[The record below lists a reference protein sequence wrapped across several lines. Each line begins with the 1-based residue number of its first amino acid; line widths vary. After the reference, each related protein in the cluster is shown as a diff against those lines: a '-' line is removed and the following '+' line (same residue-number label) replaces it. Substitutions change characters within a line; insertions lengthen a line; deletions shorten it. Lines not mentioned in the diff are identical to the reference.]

1 MAKDYNIDDILL
13 EVKKRK
19 EENENKIKSGVDF
32 TDEVKHTEQKKITEP
47 PKTEKASEVNFI
59 KPEKK
64 AEPKPIKKEPV
75 IKNEPKPKTVEKV
88 PETDEKKAE
97 AQAPQSKA
105 QAPQS
110 KAQAPQSKAQAPK
123 QEAQPKKEAEQK
135 ISQPEAGKKVEPKAE
150 EEKPLEP
157 IIIGKPKKIAVQENK
172 NDGYVDISSFSADKG
187 IEEYPEESDI
197 KPKKNKNKN
206 KKKKKGWII
215 FLCILLVILI
225 AAGVGTWL
233 YVDHILD
240 HVSSQ
245 DDTPQATEEV
255 WTGMDKLVESFEP
268 IEEADASQI
277 ASLKEM
283 IKKWY
288 YNGTP
293 CSSSH
298 VLNIMLIGEDGY
310 DPDEESRADSA
321 IIASINVDTKKI
333 TLTSVL
339 RDTYAYWETEPGNEE
354 SGQFG
359 KINGAKSS
367 GDIKT
372 YINAIEN
379 LYKIKIDNYAT
390 VDFESFKTIIDTLG
404 GVEIEITSAEIN
416 EINNDQK
423 TYDGTWIDKT
433 FDGDSGVMKLTGQQ
447 ALAYCRIRHLDS
459 DNVRADRQKQC
470 LTQIFNGI
478 KDASSVKLLKII
490 NDIVP
495 YIKTDMSRD
504 MLLKIAKYAISQGW
518 TQYSVITNT
527 VPNSRINEN
536 GAGGRYYGAWCWK
549 SDFPQDA
556 YNLQT
561 MLYGK
566 SSITL
571 ARTRVDVIKCRES
584 GYMSDGYGPVGATI
598 INEHYG
604 EASTL
609 PETTSDESDDSSSNN

>member
-19 EENENKIKSGVDF
+19 EENEKKIKSGVDF
-32 TDEVKHTEQKKITEP
+32 TDEVKKTEQKKITEP
-47 PKTEKASEVNFI
+47 PKTEKAAEVNFV
-59 KPEKK
+59 KPEPKPTAVAKPEVKAEPAEKK
-64 AEPKPIKKEPV
+64 AESH
-75 IKNEPKPKTVEKV
+75 KTE
-88 PETDEKKAE
+88 E
-97 AQAPQSKA
+97 
-105 QAPQS
+105 
-110 KAQAPQSKAQAPK
+110 
-123 QEAQPKKEAEQK
+123 PKKEQAE
-135 ISQPEAGKKVEPKAE
+135 PEKEPEPIKEAE
-150 EEKPLEP
+150 ETVETKNEAEVVTEDEKPLEP
-157 IIIGKPKKIAVQENK
+157 IISGKPKKIAEQKNE
-172 NDGYVDISSFSADKG
+172 NDGYVDINSFSNDAG
-187 IEEYPEESDI
+187 IEEYPEEPDE
-197 KPKKNKNKN
+197 KPKKNK
-206 KKKKKGWII
+206 KKGLII
-215 FLCILLVILI
+215 FLCVLLVILI

-233 YVDHILD
+233 YVDRILD

-245 DDTPQATEEV
+245 DNGTQQNTEEV
-255 WTGMDKLVESFEP
+255 WTGMDKLVESFDP
-268 IEEADASQI
+268 IEETDASEI

-288 YNGTP
+288 YNGSP

-298 VLNIMLIGEDGY
+298 VLNIMLVGEDGY
-310 DPDEESRADSA
+310 NPDEESRADSA
-321 IIASINVDTKKI
+321 IIASINIDTKTI

-354 SGQFG
+354 TGQFG

-372 YINAIEN
+372 YINAVEN

-447 ALAYCRIRHLDS
+447 ALSYCRIRHLDS
-459 DNVRADRQKQC
+459 DNMRANRQKKC

-490 NDIVP
+490 NDVVP

-518 TQYSVITNT
+518 MQYNIVTNT
-527 VPNSRINEN
+527 VPASRINEK
-536 GAGGRYYGAWCWK
+536 GAGGMYYGAWCWK
-549 SDFPQDA
+549 ADFPQDA

-584 GYMSDGYGPVGATI
+584 GYISDGYGPVGATI

-609 PETTSDESDDSSSNN
+609 PETTSEDGDSTSDN

>member
-64 AEPKPIKKEPV
+64 AEPK
-75 IKNEPKPKTVEKV
+75 
-88 PETDEKKAE
+88 
-97 AQAPQSKA
+97 
-105 QAPQS
+105 
-110 KAQAPQSKAQAPK
+110 
-123 QEAQPKKEAEQK
+123 
-135 ISQPEAGKKVEPKAE
+135 AE

-157 IIIGKPKKIAVQENK
+157 IISGRPKKPAVQENK

-206 KKKKKGWII
+206 KKKKGWII

-225 AAGVGTWL
+225 SAGVGTWL

-288 YNGTP
+288 YNGSP

-298 VLNIMLIGEDGY
+298 VLNIMLVGEDGY

-321 IIASINVDTKKI
+321 IIASINIDTKKI

-372 YINAIEN
+372 YINAVEN

-404 GVEIEITSAEIN
+404 GVELEITSAEIN

-447 ALAYCRIRHLDS
+447 ALAYCRIRHIDS

-470 LTQIFNGI
+470 LMKVFESV
-478 KDASSVKLLKII
+478 KDAPSVKLLKII

-504 MLLKIAKYAISQGW
+504 MLVKVAKYAISQGW
-518 TQYSVITNT
+518 LNYSIVTNT
-527 VPNSRINEN
+527 VPNSRINEK

-609 PETTSDESDDSSSNN
+609 PETTAEESDDSSSNN

>member
-19 EENENKIKSGVDF
+19 EENEKKIKSGVDF
-32 TDEVKHTEQKKITEP
+32 TDEVKKTEQKKITEP
-47 PKTEKASEVNFI
+47 PKTEKAAEVNFV
-59 KPEKK
+59 KPEVKAEPVEKK
-64 AEPKPIKKEPV
+64 AEPH
-75 IKNEPKPKTVEKV
+75 KTE
-88 PETDEKKAE
+88 E
-97 AQAPQSKA
+97 
-105 QAPQS
+105 
-110 KAQAPQSKAQAPK
+110 
-123 QEAQPKKEAEQK
+123 PKKEQAK
-135 ISQPEAGKKVEPKAE
+135 PEAPKAE
-150 EEKPLEP
+150 PIKEAEETVETKDEAEAVTEDEKPLEP
-157 IIIGKPKKIAVQENK
+157 IISGKPKTAPTEENGG
-172 NDGYVDISSFSADKG
+172 DYVDINSFSSSAG
-187 IEEYPEESDI
+187 FEEYPEEPDE
-197 KPKKNKNKN
+197 KPKKD
-206 KKKKKGWII
+206 KKKKRKRGWII
-215 FLCILLVILI
+215 FLCILLVVVI

-233 YVDHILD
+233 YVDRILD

-245 DDTPQATEEV
+245 DNGTQQNTEEV
-255 WTGMDKLVESFEP
+255 WTGMDKLVESFDP
-268 IEEADASQI
+268 IEETDASEI

-283 IKKWY
+283 IRKWY
-288 YNGTP
+288 YNGSP
-293 CSSSH
+293 CSSTH
-298 VLNIMLIGEDGY
+298 VLNIMLVGEDGY
-310 DPDEESRADSA
+310 NPDEESRADSA
-321 IIASINVDTKKI
+321 IIASINIDTKTI

-354 SGQFG
+354 TGQFG

-372 YINAIEN
+372 YINAVEN

-447 ALAYCRIRHLDS
+447 ALSYCRIRHLDS
-459 DNVRADRQKQC
+459 DNMRANRQKKC

-490 NDIVP
+490 NDVVP

-518 TQYSVITNT
+518 MQYNIVTNT
-527 VPNSRINEN
+527 VPASRINEK
-536 GAGGRYYGAWCWK
+536 GAGGMYYGAWCWK
-549 SDFPQDA
+549 ADFPQDA

-584 GYMSDGYGPVGATI
+584 GYISDGYGPVGATI

-609 PETTSDESDDSSSNN
+609 PETTSEDGDSTSDN

>member
-19 EENENKIKSGVDF
+19 EENEKKIKSGAEYAN
-32 TDEVKHTEQKKITEP
+32 EVKQAPKAEGADVHFVEP
-47 PKTEKASEVNFI
+47 
-59 KPEKK
+59 KPEPKKQPKPEPKKQAKPEPKAESVAKAEPEVQKK
-64 AEPKPIKKEPV
+64 AEPK
-75 IKNEPKPKTVEKV
+75 
-88 PETDEKKAE
+88 
-97 AQAPQSKA
+97 AP
-105 QAPQS
+105 
-110 KAQAPQSKAQAPK
+110 
-123 QEAQPKKEAEQK
+123 QPKKEEPK
-135 ISQPEAGKKVEPKAE
+135 EETPKAE
-150 EEKPLEP
+150 AEEKPQEAEKTHSDESEP
-157 IIIGKPKKIAVQENK
+157 TEIVQDEKPEKEEQESGFIDINAFSSDDKPAEYDEEQNRSKKGK
-172 NDGYVDISSFSADKG
+172 
-187 IEEYPEESDI
+187 
-197 KPKKNKNKN
+197 KKNG
-206 KKKKKGWII
+206 KKTFII
-215 FLCILLVILI
+215 VLCIVLVILI
-225 AAGVGTWL
+225 GTGVGAWL
-233 YVDHILD
+233 YVDKILD
-240 HVSSQ
+240 NVSAS
-245 DDTPQATEEV
+245 DGVKSAEEET

-268 IEEADASQI
+268 IDEADASEI

-288 YNGTP
+288 YNGSP

-298 VLNIMLIGEDGY
+298 VLNIMLVGEDGY
-310 DPDEESRADSA
+310 DPDVESRADSA
-321 IIASINVDTKKI
+321 IIASINIDTKTI

-339 RDTYAYWETEPGNEE
+339 RDTYAYWETEPGNKE

-372 YINAIEN
+372 YINAVEH

-404 GVEIEITSAEIN
+404 GVELEITSAEIK

-433 FDGDSGVMKLTGQQ
+433 FEGNTGVMKLTGQQ
-447 ALAYCRIRHLDS
+447 ALAYCRIRHIDS

-470 LTQIFNGI
+470 LMKVFESV
-478 KDASSVKLLKII
+478 KDAPSVKLLKII

-504 MLLKIAKYAISQGW
+504 MLVKVAKYAISQGW
-518 TQYSVITNT
+518 LNYSIVTNT
-527 VPNSRINEN
+527 VPNSRINEK
-536 GAGGRYYGAWCWK
+536 GAGGQYYGAWCWK
-549 SDFPQDA
+549 ADFPQDA

-571 ARTRVDVIKCRES
+571 ARTRVDVIRCRES

-598 INEHYG
+598 MNEHYG
-604 EASTL
+604 EVSTL
-609 PETTSDESDDSSSNN
+609 PTTQADEEDENSSTNKLNN

>member
-19 EENENKIKSGVDF
+19 EENERKIKSGAEYAN
-32 TDEVKHTEQKKITEP
+32 EVKQAPKAEGADVHFVEP
-47 PKTEKASEVNFI
+47 
-59 KPEKK
+59 KPEPKKQAKPESVAKAEPEVQKK
-64 AEPKPIKKEPV
+64 AEPK
-75 IKNEPKPKTVEKV
+75 
-88 PETDEKKAE
+88 
-97 AQAPQSKA
+97 AP
-105 QAPQS
+105 
-110 KAQAPQSKAQAPK
+110 
-123 QEAQPKKEAEQK
+123 QPKKEE
-135 ISQPEAGKKVEPKAE
+135 PKKEEPKEETPKAE
-150 EEKPLEP
+150 AEEKPQEAEKTHSDESEP
-157 IIIGKPKKIAVQENK
+157 TEIVQDEKPEKEEQESGFIDINAFSSDDKPAEYDEEQNRSKKGK
-172 NDGYVDISSFSADKG
+172 
-187 IEEYPEESDI
+187 
-197 KPKKNKNKN
+197 KKNG
-206 KKKKKGWII
+206 KKTFII
-215 FLCILLVILI
+215 VLCIVLVILI
-225 AAGVGTWL
+225 GTGVGAWL
-233 YVDHILD
+233 YVDKILD
-240 HVSSQ
+240 NVSAS
-245 DDTPQATEEV
+245 DGVKSAEEET

-268 IEEADASQI
+268 IDEADASEI

-288 YNGTP
+288 YNGSP

-298 VLNIMLIGEDGY
+298 VLNIMLVGEDGY
-310 DPDEESRADSA
+310 DPDVESRADSA
-321 IIASINVDTKKI
+321 IIASINIDTKTI

-339 RDTYAYWETEPGNEE
+339 RDTYAYWETEPGNKE

-372 YINAIEN
+372 YINAVEH

-404 GVEIEITSAEIN
+404 GVELEITSAEIK

-433 FDGDSGVMKLTGQQ
+433 FEGNTGVMKLTGQQ
-447 ALAYCRIRHLDS
+447 ALAYCRIRHIDS

-470 LTQIFNGI
+470 LMKVFESV
-478 KDASSVKLLKII
+478 KDAPSVKLLKII

-504 MLLKIAKYAISQGW
+504 MLVKVAKYAISQGW
-518 TQYSVITNT
+518 LNYSIVTNT
-527 VPNSRINEN
+527 VPNSRINEK
-536 GAGGRYYGAWCWK
+536 GAGGQYYGAWCWK
-549 SDFPQDA
+549 ADFPQDA

-571 ARTRVDVIKCRES
+571 ARTRVDVIRCRES

-598 INEHYG
+598 MNEHYG
-604 EASTL
+604 EVSTL
-609 PETTSDESDDSSSNN
+609 PTTQADEEDETSSTNKLNN

>member
-32 TDEVKHTEQKKITEP
+32 TNEVKHTEQKKITEP
-47 PKTEKASEVNFI
+47 AKTEKAAEVNFI

-97 AQAPQSKA
+97 AQSPQPKA
-105 QAPQS
+105 Q
-110 KAQAPQSKAQAPK
+110 KAPK

-135 ISQPEAGKKVEPKAE
+135 ISQPEAEKKAEPKAE

-157 IIIGKPKKIAVQENK
+157 IISGRPKKPAVQENK

-225 AAGVGTWL
+225 SAGVGTWL

-255 WTGMDKLVESFEP
+255 WTGMDKLVENFEP

-293 CSSSH
+293 CSSSQ
-298 VLNIMLIGEDGY
+298 VLNIMLVGEDGY

>member
-19 EENENKIKSGVDF
+19 EENEAKIKSGVDF
-32 TDEVKHTEQKKITEP
+32 TDEVKHSPTKAKKEVEAEKSSNDVTFVKPVEKSEQSVQIEKAQEQKAAEKKPEPVKEEAKEQQQPMPQAEQEVIQETE
-47 PKTEKASEVNFI
+47 KTEEKEAAPI
-59 KPEKK
+59 KEAEPEKK
-64 AEPKPIKKEPV
+64 ESEPAEPITEKEP
-75 IKNEPKPKTVEKV
+75 ESEEK
-88 PETDEKKAE
+88 E
-97 AQAPQSKA
+97 QSKDDYIDINSFSGDGGFDEYA
-105 QAPQS
+105 EIETE
-110 KAQAPQSKAQAPK
+110 K
-123 QEAQPKKEAEQK
+123 PKKE
-135 ISQPEAGKKVEPKAE
+135 
-150 EEKPLEP
+150 
-157 IIIGKPKKIAVQENK
+157 
-172 NDGYVDISSFSADKG
+172 
-187 IEEYPEESDI
+187 
-197 KPKKNKNKN
+197 
-206 KKKKKGWII
+206 KKKKSKKGFVI
-215 FLCILLVILI
+215 FICILLVVLI
-225 AAGVGTWL
+225 GAGVGAWL
-233 YVDHILD
+233 YVDNILD
-240 HVSSQ
+240 NVSSS
-245 DDTPQATEEV
+245 DNNNKTAEDT
-255 WTGMDKLVESFEP
+255 WTGMDTLVESFEP
-268 IEEADASQI
+268 IEEADASDI

-298 VLNIMLIGEDGY
+298 VLNVMLVGEDGY

-321 IIASINVDTKKI
+321 IIASINIDTKTI

-354 SGQFG
+354 TGQFG
-359 KINGAKSS
+359 KINGAKST

-372 YINAIEN
+372 YINAVEN
-379 LYKIKIDNYAT
+379 LYKVKIDNYAT

-404 GVEIEITSAEIN
+404 GVDIEITSAEIN

-433 FDGDSGVMKLTGQQ
+433 FDGNSGVMKLTGQQ

-459 DNVRADRQKQC
+459 DNKRADRQKQC
-470 LTQIFNGI
+470 LTQIFNGV

-490 NDIVP
+490 NDVVP

-518 TQYSVITNT
+518 MQYSVVTNT
-527 VPNSRINEN
+527 VPNSRINES
-536 GAGGRYYGAWCWK
+536 GAGGIYYGAWCWK
-549 SDFPQDA
+549 SDFPQDS

-571 ARTRVDVIKCRES
+571 ARTRVDVIRCRES
-584 GYMSDGYGPVGATI
+584 GYISDGYGPVGATI
-598 INEHYG
+598 MNEHYG
-604 EASTL
+604 EVSTL
-609 PETTSDESDDSSSNN
+609 PESTTEADESTSGTN